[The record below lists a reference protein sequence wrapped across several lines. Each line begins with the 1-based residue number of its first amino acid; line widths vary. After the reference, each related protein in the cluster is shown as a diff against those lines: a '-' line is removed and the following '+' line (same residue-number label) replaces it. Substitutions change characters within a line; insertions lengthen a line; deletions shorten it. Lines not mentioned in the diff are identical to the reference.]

1 MNRLLLHPV
10 LSRGFRSCSLALLTM
25 LASST
30 GFPQQVPTHPATGT
44 IAEITARGAQ
54 RRIGNLY
61 VADDDV
67 EIIYGEMHL
76 RADHVEYDDSTSQA
90 VARGHVIFDFQN
102 QHLEGDEGTYN
113 VATGKGV
120 FKNVH
125 GFLKL
130 ERHPNP
136 RMLVSSNPLYFQA
149 AEVDRLSDD
158 VYIIKHSWITICDP
172 AKPAWQFYAPK
183 AKITVQKQIA
193 MVNSNFRVLRVPL
206 VWLPYATAPAG
217 EHIRQSGFLLPLVGN
232 SNQKGFVIGDAFYW
246 APRPWFDTT
255 LGFDYFSRRGT
266 AQRGEVRARP
276 FENTSI
282 QYDYFGVIDRGL
294 PQASGPPINQGG
306 HQQTV
311 EVQSLWNHGWRFV
324 ADVNEL
330 SSLTFRLA
338 FSDTYGEAINSEI
351 PSSVFLTNNF
361 NGFSL
366 NVASISDRSYLEL
379 SPPNTVFLRSAPE
392 ARFSS
397 VERAPWQ
404 NLPVYLSFDSF
415 VGSVHRDDQF
425 LDTPSFVA
433 RTEISPKIT
442 IPLHFRDLFG
452 ITASAAF
459 RSTYYGDSLN
469 TFSVLTGQSITR
481 NTGEFA
487 LEFRPATLER
497 FFDRPRTHHRYKH
510 TFEPFA
516 TYRYVTGVHDFADFI
531 RFDSN
536 ATLTDTNEI
545 EYGIEQHLFVKS
557 GDSQPV
563 DFLTWRIVQK
573 HYFDSTFGG
582 AIIPGQ
588 RNVFEALDSITPFA
602 FASTARNWSPI
613 VSDLK
618 LTPGGPYDAE
628 QIIEY
633 DPQLQKIT
641 TIGTLLKL
649 KPYGKYSFTV
659 AHFRLQGDPIV
670 QPVSQQIRAILGYG
684 DITRPGFNASG
695 GISYDILSGTS
706 QNEFAQ
712 VGYNG
717 GCCGLSFEYRR
728 INLGTVRNENQF
740 RVALILAN
748 LGSFGNL
755 RRQERIY

>member
-1 MNRLLLHPV
+1 VNPNTCHFVPGR
-10 LSRGFRSCSLALLTM
+10 LSRLRSLFLVAAFAAM
-25 LASST
+25 AV
-30 GFPQQVPTHPATGT
+30 FAQQAPLRPPPGT

-54 RRIGNLY
+54 RRVGSLY
-61 VADDDV
+61 IADDDV
-67 EIIYGEMHL
+67 EITYGGMHM
-76 RADHVEYDDSTSQA
+76 RADHVEYNDTTSEA
-90 VARGHVIFDFQN
+90 VARGHVIFDFQT
-102 QHLEGDEGTYN
+102 QHLEGDEASYN
-113 VATGKGV
+113 VATGRGT
-120 FKNVH
+120 FKNVR
-125 GFLKL
+125 GELRL
-130 ERHPNP
+130 ERRPNP
-136 RMLVSSNPLYFQA
+136 RLLISRNPLYFEA
-149 AEVDRLSDD
+149 KEVDRLSDD
-158 VYIIKHSWITICDP
+158 VYLVKHTWITICDP
-172 AKPAWQFYAPK
+172 AKPTWQFYAPR
-183 AKITVQKQIA
+183 AKITVQKQVA
-193 MVNSNFRVLRVPL
+193 LVNSNFRLYRIPL

-217 EHIRQSGFLLPLVGN
+217 EHVRQSGFLLPLIGN

-246 APRPWFDTT
+246 APRPWFDAT

-266 AQRGEVRARP
+266 AQRGEFRARP

-282 QYDYFGVIDRGL
+282 RYDYFGVIDRGL

-311 EVQSLWNHGWRFV
+311 QVQSLWNHGWRFV

-351 PSSVFLTNNF
+351 PSSIFLTNNF
-361 NGFSL
+361 HGYSF

-379 SPPNTVFLRSAPE
+379 SPANNVFLRSAPE

-397 VERAPWQ
+397 VDRAPWR
-404 NLPVYLSFDSF
+404 NLPVYLSFESF
-415 VGSVHRDDQF
+415 VGSVHREDQF

-433 RTEISPKIT
+433 RTEVSPKVT
-442 IPLHFRDLFG
+442 IPIHFGDFLG
-452 ITASAAF
+452 VTASAAF
-459 RSTYYGDSLN
+459 RSTFYGDSLN
-469 TFSVLTGQSITR
+469 SFSVLTGQSVTR

-487 LEFRPATLER
+487 VEFRPATLER
-497 FFDRPRTHHRYKH
+497 FFDRPLSHHRYKH

-516 TYRYVTGVHDFADFI
+516 TYRYVTGVHDFSDFI

-536 ATLTDTNEI
+536 ATLTDTNEF
-545 EYGIEQHLFVKS
+545 EYGIMQHLFVKT
-557 GDSQPV
+557 GDDQPV
-563 DFLTWRIVQK
+563 DFLSWRIVQK
-573 HYFDSTFGG
+573 HYFDPTFGG
-582 AIIPGQ
+582 AIVPGQ
-588 RNVFEALDSITPFA
+588 RNVFEALDSVTPFA

-613 VSDLK
+613 VSDVK
-618 LTPGGPYDAE
+618 LTPGGRYDAE
-628 QIIEY
+628 QILEY
-633 DPQLQKIT
+633 DPQLQKMT
-641 TIGTLLKL
+641 TIGTLLKV
-649 KPYGKYSFTV
+649 KPYSELFFTV

-670 QPVSQQIRAILGYG
+670 QPLSQQIRAIVGYG
-684 DITRPGFNASG
+684 DLTRKGFNASG
-695 GISYDILSGTS
+695 GVSYDILSGTS

-740 RVALILAN
+740 RVAFILAN

>member
-1 MNRLLLHPV
+1 MNRFLAHSAASHHLRPCLLV
-10 LSRGFRSCSLALLTM
+10 LLALL
-25 LASST
+25 LARP
-30 GFPQQVPTHPATGT
+30 GVGQQAPLRPPSGS

-54 RRIGNLY
+54 RRVGDLY
-61 VADDDV
+61 IADDDV
-67 EIIYGEMHL
+67 DITYGAMRL
-76 RADHVEYDDSTSQA
+76 RADHVEYNDATSQA
-90 VARGHVIFDFQN
+90 VARGHVVFDYEN
-102 QHLEGDEGTYN
+102 QHLEGDEGVFN
-113 VATGKGV
+113 VATGKGT
-120 FKNVH
+120 FKNVR
-125 GFLKL
+125 GYLKL
-130 ERHPNP
+130 ERRPNP
-136 RMLVSSNPLYFQA
+136 RLFVSRNPLYFEA
-149 AEVDRLSDD
+149 REVERVSDELYL
-158 VYIIKHSWITICDP
+158 VKHSWITICDP
-172 AKPAWQFYAPK
+172 EKPAWQFFAPK
-183 AKITVQKQIA
+183 AKITVQKQVA
-193 MVNSNFRVLRVPL
+193 LVNSNFRFYRVPL

-232 SNQKGFVIGDAFYW
+232 SNQKGFVFGDAFYW

-266 AQRGEVRARP
+266 AQRGQVRARP

-282 QYDYFGVIDRGL
+282 RYDYFGVIDRGL
-294 PQASGPPINQGG
+294 PQASGPAINQGG
-306 HQQTV
+306 HQQTL

-361 NGFSL
+361 NGFSF
-366 NVASISDRSYLEL
+366 NVAHISDRNYLEL
-379 SPPNTVFLRSAPE
+379 NPPNNVFLRSAPE

-397 VERAPWQ
+397 VERPVFR
-404 NLPVYLSFDSF
+404 NLPVYLSFESF
-415 VGSVHRDDQF
+415 AGAVHRDDQF
-425 LDTPSFVA
+425 LNTPSFVA
-433 RTEISPKIT
+433 RTEVSPKIT

-469 TFSVLTGQSITR
+469 SFSVLTGQSVTR

-487 LEFRPATLER
+487 LELRPATLER
-497 FFDRPRTHHRYKH
+497 VFGRPRARYRYKH

-516 TYRYVTGVHDFADFI
+516 AYRYLTGVHDFSNFI

-536 ATLTDTNEI
+536 ATLANTNEI
-545 EYGIEQHLFVKS
+545 EYGIEQRLFVKS
-557 GDSQPV
+557 GDAQPQ
-563 DFLTWRIVQK
+563 DFLSWRIVQK

-582 AIIPGQ
+582 AIIAGQ
-588 RNVFEALDSITPFA
+588 RNVFEALDSVTPFA

-613 VSDLK
+613 VSDVK

-649 KPYGKYSFTV
+649 KPRGQFNFTI
-659 AHFRLQGDPIV
+659 AHFRLQGDPVV
-670 QPVSQQIRAILGYG
+670 QPLSQQIRAIIGYG
-684 DITRPGFNASG
+684 DLTRKGFNASG
-695 GISYDILSGTS
+695 GVSYDIRSGAS

-717 GCCGLSFEYRR
+717 GCCGISFEYRR
-728 INLGTVRNENQF
+728 INLGTVRNENQY

>member
-10 LSRGFRSCSLALLTM
+10 LSRGFRLCSLALLTM
-25 LASST
+25 LIASASSS
-30 GFPQQVPTHPATGT
+30 QQVPTHPGTGT

-54 RRIGNLY
+54 RRVGNLY

-67 EIIYGEMHL
+67 EITYGEMRL

-90 VARGHVIFDFQN
+90 LARGHVVFDFQN

-130 ERHPNP
+130 ERRPNP
-136 RMLVSSNPLYFQA
+136 RLLISRNPLYFEAQ
-149 AEVDRLSDD
+149 EVDRLSDD
-158 VYIIKHSWITICDP
+158 VYVIKHSWITICDP
-172 AKPAWQFYAPK
+172 VKPTWQFYAPK

-217 EHIRQSGFLLPLVGN
+217 EHIRQSGFLLPVIGN
-232 SNQKGFVIGDAFYW
+232 SNQKGFVLGDAFYW

-255 LGFDYFSRRGT
+255 LGFEYFSRRGT

-311 EVQSLWNHGWRFV
+311 EVQSLWKHGWRFV

-351 PSSVFLTNNF
+351 PSSVFVTNNF

-392 ARFSS
+392 ARFGS
-397 VERAPWQ
+397 VERAPWR

-433 RTEISPKIT
+433 RTEVSPKIT

-469 TFSVLTGQSITR
+469 SFSVLTGQSITR

-487 LEFRPATLER
+487 LEVRPATLER
-497 FFDRPRTHHRYKH
+497 FFDRPATRHRYKH

-516 TYRYVTGVHDFADFI
+516 TYRYVTGVHDFANFI
-531 RFDSN
+531 RFDGN
-536 ATLTDTNEI
+536 ATLTNTNEI

-557 GDSQPV
+557 GDDQPV
-563 DFLTWRIVQK
+563 DFLSWRIVQK

-602 FASTARNWSPI
+602 FASTSRNWSPI

-628 QIIEY
+628 QILEY

-649 KPYGKYSFTV
+649 KPYRKYSFTV

-670 QPVSQQIRAILGYG
+670 QPLSQQIRVILGYG
-684 DITRPGFNASG
+684 DITRPGLNASG
-695 GISYDILSGTS
+695 GISYDILAGTS

-712 VGYNG
+712 IGYNG

-740 RVALILAN
+740 RVAFILAN

>member
-10 LSRGFRSCSLALLTM
+10 LSRGFRLCSLALLTM
-25 LASST
+25 LIASASSS
-30 GFPQQVPTHPATGT
+30 QQVPTHPGTGT

-54 RRIGNLY
+54 RRVGNLY

-67 EIIYGEMHL
+67 EITYGEMRL

-90 VARGHVIFDFQN
+90 LARGHVVFDFQN

-130 ERHPNP
+130 ERRPNP
-136 RMLVSSNPLYFQA
+136 RMLISRNPLYFEAQ
-149 AEVDRLSDD
+149 EVDRLSDD
-158 VYIIKHSWITICDP
+158 VYVIKHSWITICDP
-172 AKPAWQFYAPK
+172 VKPTWQFYAPK

-217 EHIRQSGFLLPLVGN
+217 EHIRQSGFLLPVIGN
-232 SNQKGFVIGDAFYW
+232 SNQKGFVLGDAFYW

-255 LGFDYFSRRGT
+255 LGFEYFSRRGT

-311 EVQSLWNHGWRFV
+311 EVQSLWKHGWRFV

-361 NGFSL
+361 NGFNL

-392 ARFSS
+392 ARFGS
-397 VERAPWQ
+397 VERAPWR

-433 RTEISPKIT
+433 RTEVSPKIT

-469 TFSVLTGQSITR
+469 SFSVLTGQSITR

-487 LEFRPATLER
+487 LEVRPATLER
-497 FFDRPRTHHRYKH
+497 FFDRPATRHRYKH

-516 TYRYVTGVHDFADFI
+516 TYRYVTGVHDFANFI
-531 RFDSN
+531 RFDGN
-536 ATLTDTNEI
+536 ATLTNTNEI

-557 GDSQPV
+557 GDDQPV
-563 DFLTWRIVQK
+563 DFLSWRIVQK

-602 FASTARNWSPI
+602 FASTSRNWSPI

-628 QIIEY
+628 QILEY

-649 KPYGKYSFTV
+649 KPFRKYSFTV

-670 QPVSQQIRAILGYG
+670 QPLSQQIRVILGYG
-684 DITRPGFNASG
+684 DITRPGLNASG
-695 GISYDILSGTS
+695 GISYDILAGTS

-712 VGYNG
+712 IGYNG

-740 RVALILAN
+740 RVAFILAN

>member
-1 MNRLLLHPV
+1 VNRLLLHPV
-10 LSRGFRSCSLALLTM
+10 LSRGFRLCSLALLTM
-25 LASST
+25 LIASASSS
-30 GFPQQVPTHPATGT
+30 QQVPTHPGTGT

-54 RRIGNLY
+54 RRVGNLY

-67 EIIYGEMHL
+67 EITYGEMRL

-90 VARGHVIFDFQN
+90 LARGHVVFDFQN

-130 ERHPNP
+130 ERRPNP
-136 RMLVSSNPLYFQA
+136 RMLISRNPLYFEAQ
-149 AEVDRLSDD
+149 EVDRLSDD
-158 VYIIKHSWITICDP
+158 VYVIKHSWITICDP
-172 AKPAWQFYAPK
+172 VKPTWQFYAPK

-217 EHIRQSGFLLPLVGN
+217 EHIRQSGFLLPVIGN
-232 SNQKGFVIGDAFYW
+232 SNQKGFVLGDAFYW

-255 LGFDYFSRRGT
+255 LGFEYFSRRGT

-311 EVQSLWNHGWRFV
+311 EVQSLWKHGWRFV

-351 PSSVFLTNNF
+351 PSSVFVTNNF
-361 NGFSL
+361 NGFNL

-392 ARFSS
+392 ARFGS
-397 VERAPWQ
+397 VERAPWR

-433 RTEISPKIT
+433 RTEVSPKIT

-469 TFSVLTGQSITR
+469 SFSVLTGQSITR

-487 LEFRPATLER
+487 LEVRPATLER
-497 FFDRPRTHHRYKH
+497 FFDRPATRHRYKH

-516 TYRYVTGVHDFADFI
+516 TYRYVTGVHDFANFI
-531 RFDSN
+531 RFDGN
-536 ATLTDTNEI
+536 ATLTNTNEI

-557 GDSQPV
+557 GDDQPV
-563 DFLTWRIVQK
+563 DFLSWRIVQK

-602 FASTARNWSPI
+602 FASTSRNWSPI

-628 QIIEY
+628 QILEY

-649 KPYGKYSFTV
+649 KPYRKYSFTV

-670 QPVSQQIRAILGYG
+670 QPLSQQIRVILGYG
-684 DITRPGFNASG
+684 DITRPGLNASG
-695 GISYDILSGTS
+695 GISYDILAGTS

-712 VGYNG
+712 IGYNG

-740 RVALILAN
+740 RVAFILAN

>member
-1 MNRLLLHPV
+1 MLRLLLHSV
-10 LSRGFRSCSLALLTM
+10 LSRTARLCLPLLLLLACASALL
-25 LASST
+25 A
-30 GFPQQVPTHPATGT
+30 QQAPPHPPSGAV
-44 IAEITARGAQ
+44 AEITARGPQ
-54 RRIGNLY
+54 KRVGNLY
-61 VADDDV
+61 LAEDDV
-67 EIIYGEMHL
+67 DVTYGGMRL

-90 VARGHVIFDFQN
+90 VARGHVKFDFEN
-102 QHLEGDEGTYN
+102 QHLEGDEASYN
-113 VATGKGV
+113 VASGKGT
-120 FKNVH
+120 FKNVR
-125 GFLKL
+125 GFLKV
-130 ERHPNP
+130 ERRPNP
-136 RMLVSSNPLYFQA
+136 RLLVSRNPLYFEAQ
-149 AEVDRLSDD
+149 EVDRLSEDL
-158 VYIIKHSWITICDP
+158 YIVKHAWITICDP
-172 AKPAWQFYAPK
+172 VKPTWQFYTPK
-183 AKITVQKQIA
+183 AKITVQKKVA
-193 MVNSNFRVLRVPL
+193 MVNSNFRVYRVPL
-206 VWLPYATAPAG
+206 VWLPYATTPAG
-217 EHIRQSGFLLPLVGN
+217 EHIRQSGFLLPLIGN
-232 SNQKGFVIGDAFYW
+232 STQKGFSFGDAFYW
-246 APRPWFDTT
+246 APRTWFDTT

-276 FENTSI
+276 FENTTI

-306 HQQTV
+306 HQQTL

-351 PSSVFLTNNF
+351 PSSIFLTNNF
-361 NGFSL
+361 NGFSF
-366 NVASISDRSYLEL
+366 NVATISDRSYLEL

-404 NLPVYLSFDSF
+404 SLPVYLSFESF

-469 TFSVLTGQSITR
+469 SFSVLTGQSITR

-497 FFDRPRTHHRYKH
+497 IYGQPHARHRYKH

-536 ATLTDTNEI
+536 ATLTDTNEF
-545 EYGIEQHLFVKS
+545 EYGIMQHLFVKS
-557 GDSQPV
+557 GDDQPV
-563 DFLTWRIVQK
+563 DFLSWRIVQK
-573 HYFDSTFGG
+573 HYFDPTFGG
-582 AIIPGQ
+582 ALAPGQ
-588 RNVFEALDSITPFA
+588 RNVFDALDSLTPFA

-613 VSDLK
+613 VSDVK

-628 QIIEY
+628 QILEY
-633 DPQLQKIT
+633 DPQLQKVT

-649 KPYGKYSFTV
+649 KPRGQFSFTV

-670 QPVSQQIRAILGYG
+670 QPLSQQIRAILGYG
-684 DITRPGFNASG
+684 DITRKGFNASG
-695 GISYDILSGTS
+695 GVSYDILTGTS

-717 GCCGLSFEYRR
+717 GCCGLSFEYRC
-728 INLGTVRNENQF
+728 INLGTVRTENQF
-740 RVALILAN
+740 RVAFILAN

>member
-1 MNRLLLHPV
+1 MNRLPHHSALCCLLG
-10 LSRGFRSCSLALLTM
+10 LFSLAWLALLC
-25 LASST
+25 AAPGSA
-30 GFPQQVPTHPATGT
+30 QQAPTHAPPGT

-54 RRIGNLY
+54 RRVGDVYI
-61 VADDDV
+61 ADDDV
-67 EIIYGEMHL
+67 DVTYGEMRL
-76 RADHVEYDDSTSQA
+76 RADHVEYNDSTSQVA
-90 VARGHVIFDFQN
+90 ARGHVIFDFES
-102 QHLEGDEGTYN
+102 QHLEGDEATYN

-120 FKNVH
+120 FKNVR

-130 ERHPNP
+130 ERRPNP
-136 RMLVSSNPLYFQA
+136 RMLVSRNPLYFEA
-149 AEVDRLSDD
+149 DEVDRISED
-158 VYIIKHSWITICDP
+158 VYIVKHSWITICDP
-172 AKPAWQFYAPK
+172 VKPTWQFYAPK
-183 AKITVQKQIA
+183 AKITVQQKVA
-193 MVNSNFRVLRVPL
+193 MVNSNFRVYRVPL

-217 EHIRQSGFLLPLVGN
+217 EHIRQSGFLLPLIGN
-232 SNQKGFVIGDAFYW
+232 SNQKGFVFGDAFYW
-246 APRPWFDTT
+246 APRPWFDATA
-255 LGFDYFSRRGT
+255 GFDYFSRRGT
-266 AQRGEVRARP
+266 AERGQVRATP

-282 QYDYFGVIDRGL
+282 RYDYYGVIDRGL

-306 HQQTV
+306 HQQSL
-311 EVQSLWNHGWRFV
+311 EIKSLWKHGWRFV
-324 ADVNEL
+324 SDFNEL

-351 PSSVFLTNNF
+351 PSSIFLTNNF
-361 NGFSL
+361 NGFSF
-366 NVASISDRSYLEL
+366 NVATISDRSYLEL

-397 VERAPWQ
+397 VERSFWQ
-404 NLPVYLSFDSF
+404 NLPVYLSFESF

-425 LDTPSFVA
+425 LDTPNFVA

-442 IPLHFRDLFG
+442 IPLHIRDLFG

-469 TFSVLTGQSITR
+469 SFSVLTGQSITR

-487 LEFRPATLER
+487 LELRPATLER
-497 FFDRPRTHHRYKH
+497 IYGPPHAKHRYKH

-516 TYRYVTGVHDFADFI
+516 TYRYVTGVHDFSDFI

-557 GDSQPV
+557 GEDQPI

-602 FASTARNWSPI
+602 FTSTARNWSPI
-613 VSDLK
+613 VSDVK

-633 DPQLQKIT
+633 DPQLQKVT

-649 KPYGKYSFTV
+649 KPYGPFSFTV

-670 QPVSQQIRAILGYG
+670 QPLSQQIRAIVAYG
-684 DITRPGFNASG
+684 DLTRPGFNASG
-695 GISYDILSGTS
+695 GLSYDILSGTA

-728 INLGTVRNENQF
+728 INLGAVRNENQF

>member
-1 MNRLLLHPV
+1 MNRLPYHLAPGRFANLCSFIFLAVLCAHP
-10 LSRGFRSCSLALLTM
+10 GFA
-25 LASST
+25 
-30 GFPQQVPTHPATGT
+30 QQLPAHPSAGA

-54 RRIGNLY
+54 RRVGNLY
-61 VADDDV
+61 IADDDV
-67 EIIYGEMHL
+67 DVTYGGMRL
-76 RADHVEYDDSTSQA
+76 RADHVEYNDSTSEV
-90 VARGHVIFDFQN
+90 VARGHVIFDFEN

-120 FKNVH
+120 FQNVR

-130 ERHPNP
+130 ERRPNP
-136 RMLVSSNPLYFQA
+136 RLLISRNPLYFEAQ
-149 AEVDRLSDD
+149 EVDRISDD
-158 VYIIKHSWITICDP
+158 VYIIKHSWVTICDP
-172 AKPAWQFYAPK
+172 VKPTWQFYAPK
-183 AKITVQKQIA
+183 AKITVQQKVA
-193 MVNSNFRVLRVPL
+193 MVNANFRLYRVPL

-217 EHIRQSGFLLPLVGN
+217 EHIRQSGFLLPLIGN
-232 SNQKGFVIGDAFYW
+232 SNQKGFVFGDAFYW

-266 AQRGEVRARP
+266 AQRGQVRATP
-276 FENTSI
+276 FENTTI
-282 QYDYFGVIDRGL
+282 KYDYFGVIDRGL

-306 HQQTV
+306 HQQSL
-311 EVQSLWNHGWRFV
+311 EIKSLWKHGWRFV
-324 ADVNEL
+324 SDFNEL

-351 PSSVFLTNNF
+351 PSSIFLTNNF
-361 NGFSL
+361 NGFSF
-366 NVASISDRSYLEL
+366 NVATISDRSYLEL
-379 SPPNTVFLRSAPE
+379 SPPYTVFLRSAPE

-397 VERAPWQ
+397 VERSFWP

-415 VGSVHRDDQF
+415 VGSVHREDQF
-425 LDTPSFVA
+425 FDTPNFVA

-442 IPLHFRDLFG
+442 IPLHFRDIFG

-459 RSTYYGDSLN
+459 RSTYYGDSLSS
-469 TFSVLTGQSITR
+469 FSTLTGQSVTR

-487 LEFRPATLER
+487 VELRPATLEHIYG
-497 FFDRPRTHHRYKH
+497 RPHARHRYKH

-516 TYRYVTGVHDFADFI
+516 TFRYVTGVHDFSQFI

-536 ATLTDTNEI
+536 ATLTDTNEV
-545 EYGIEQHLFVKS
+545 EYGIEQRLFVKS
-557 GDSQPV
+557 GEDQPV
-563 DFLTWRIVQK
+563 DFLSWRIVQK
-573 HYFDSTFGG
+573 HYFDSTFSG

-588 RNVFEALDSITPFA
+588 RNVFEALDSVTPFA
-602 FASTARNWSPI
+602 FASTTRNWSPI
-613 VSDLK
+613 VSDVK

-628 QIIEY
+628 QILEY
-633 DPQLQKIT
+633 DPQLQKVT

-649 KPYGKYSFTV
+649 KPYGPLSFTI

-670 QPVSQQIRAILGYG
+670 QPLSQQIRAIIGYG
-684 DITRPGFNASG
+684 DVTRKGFNASG
-695 GISYDILSGTS
+695 GVSYDILSGTA

-728 INLGTVRNENQF
+728 INIGTIRNDNQY
-740 RVALILAN
+740 RVAFILAN

>member
-1 MNRLLLHPV
+1 MNRLPSHSA
-10 LSRGFRSCSLALLTM
+10 LSRAWRYCLLALLI
-25 LASST
+25 LPAARPGCS
-30 GFPQQVPTHPATGT
+30 QVAPSHPPPGA

-54 RRIGNLY
+54 RRVGDLY
-61 VADDDV
+61 IADDDV
-67 EIIYGEMHL
+67 DVTYGGMRL
-76 RADHVEYDDSTSQA
+76 RADHVEYNDATSLA
-90 VARGHVIFDFQN
+90 VARGHVIFDFES
-102 QHLEGDEGTYN
+102 QHLEGDEGVLN
-113 VATGKGV
+113 VATNKGT
-120 FKNVH
+120 FKNVR

-130 ERHPNP
+130 ERRPNP
-136 RMLVSSNPLYFQA
+136 RMLISRNPLYFEAQ
-149 AEVDRLSDD
+149 EVDRISED
-158 VYIIKHSWITICDP
+158 VYIVKHGWITICDP
-172 AKPAWQFYAPK
+172 VKPTWQFYAPK
-183 AKITVQKQIA
+183 ARITVQKQVA
-193 MVNSNFRVLRVPL
+193 MVNSNFRLLRVPL

-217 EHIRQSGFLLPLVGN
+217 EHIRQSGFLLPLIGN
-232 SNQKGFVIGDAFYW
+232 SNQKGFVFGDAFYW

-266 AQRGEVRARP
+266 AQRGQVRARP
-276 FENTSI
+276 FENTTI
-282 QYDYFGVIDRGL
+282 RYDYFGVIDRGL

-306 HQQTV
+306 HQQSL
-311 EVQSLWNHGWRFV
+311 EVQSLWSHGWRFV

-351 PSSVFLTNNF
+351 PSSIFLTNNF
-361 NGFSL
+361 NGFSF
-366 NVASISDRSYLEL
+366 NVASISDRSYLQL
-379 SPPNTVFLRSAPE
+379 SPPTNVFLRSAPE

-397 VERAPWQ
+397 VERSFWEH
-404 NLPVYLSFDSF
+404 LPVYLSFESF
-415 VGSVHRDDQF
+415 VGSVHREDQF
-425 LDTPSFVA
+425 LDTPNFVA

-459 RSTYYGDSLN
+459 RSTYYGDTLN
-469 TFSVLTGQSITR
+469 SFSTLTGESVTR

-487 LEFRPATLER
+487 VELRPATVER
-497 FFDRPRTHHRYKH
+497 IFDRPGSRHRYKH

-516 TYRYVTGVHDFADFI
+516 TYRYVTGVHDFSNFI

-536 ATLTDTNEI
+536 ATLSDTNEI
-545 EYGIEQHLFVKS
+545 EYGIEQHLYVKS
-557 GDSQPV
+557 GDDQPV
-563 DFLTWRIVQK
+563 DFLCWRIVEK

-582 AIIPGQ
+582 AIVPGQ

-613 VSDLK
+613 VSDVK
-618 LTPGGPYDAE
+618 LTPGGLYDAE
-628 QIIEY
+628 QILEY
-633 DPQLQKIT
+633 DPQLQKVT

-649 KPYGKYSFTV
+649 KPYEKFSFTV
-659 AHFRLQGDPIV
+659 AHFRLQGDPII
-670 QPVSQQIRAILGYG
+670 QPLSQQIRAIVGYG
-684 DITRPGFNASG
+684 DITQKGLNLSG
-695 GISYDILSGTS
+695 GISYDIRTGVS

-728 INLGTVRNENQF
+728 INLGTVRNENQY
-740 RVALILAN
+740 RVAFVLAN

>member
-1 MNRLLLHPV
+1 VLRLLLHSV
-10 LSRGFRSCSLALLTM
+10 LSRTARLCLPLLLLLACASALL
-25 LASST
+25 A
-30 GFPQQVPTHPATGT
+30 QQAPPHPPSGAV
-44 IAEITARGAQ
+44 AEITARGPQ
-54 RRIGNLY
+54 KRVGNLY
-61 VADDDV
+61 LAEDDV
-67 EIIYGEMHL
+67 DVTYGGMRL

-90 VARGHVIFDFQN
+90 VARGHVKFDFEN
-102 QHLEGDEGTYN
+102 QHLEGDEASYN
-113 VATGKGV
+113 VASGKGT
-120 FKNVH
+120 FKNVR
-125 GFLKL
+125 GFLKV
-130 ERHPNP
+130 ERRPNP
-136 RMLVSSNPLYFQA
+136 RLLVSRNPLYFEAQ
-149 AEVDRLSDD
+149 EVDRLSEDL
-158 VYIIKHSWITICDP
+158 YIVKHAWITICDP
-172 AKPAWQFYAPK
+172 VKPTWQFYTPK
-183 AKITVQKQIA
+183 AKITVQKKVA
-193 MVNSNFRVLRVPL
+193 MVNSNFRVYRVPL
-206 VWLPYATAPAG
+206 VWLPYATTPAG
-217 EHIRQSGFLLPLVGN
+217 EHIRQSGFLLPLIGN
-232 SNQKGFVIGDAFYW
+232 STQKGFSFGDAFYW
-246 APRPWFDTT
+246 APRTWFDTT

-276 FENTSI
+276 FENTTI

-306 HQQTV
+306 HQQTL

-351 PSSVFLTNNF
+351 PSSIFLTNNF
-361 NGFSL
+361 NGFSF
-366 NVASISDRSYLEL
+366 NVATISDRSYLEL

-404 NLPVYLSFDSF
+404 SLPVYLSFESF

-469 TFSVLTGQSITR
+469 SFSVLTGQSITR

-497 FFDRPRTHHRYKH
+497 IYGQPHARHRYKH

-536 ATLTDTNEI
+536 ATLTDTNEF
-545 EYGIEQHLFVKS
+545 EYGIMQHLFVKS
-557 GDSQPV
+557 GDDQPV
-563 DFLTWRIVQK
+563 DFLSWRIVQK
-573 HYFDSTFGG
+573 HYFDPTFGG
-582 AIIPGQ
+582 ALAPGQ
-588 RNVFEALDSITPFA
+588 RNVFDALDSLTPFA

-613 VSDLK
+613 VSDVK

-628 QIIEY
+628 QILEY
-633 DPQLQKIT
+633 DPQLQKVT

-649 KPYGKYSFTV
+649 KPRGQFSFTV

-670 QPVSQQIRAILGYG
+670 QPLSQQIRAILGYG
-684 DITRPGFNASG
+684 DITRKGFNASG
-695 GISYDILSGTS
+695 GVSYDILTGTS

-728 INLGTVRNENQF
+728 INLGTVRTENQF
-740 RVALILAN
+740 RVAFILAN